1 MMANHW
7 S

>member
-1 MMANHW
+1 MANHW